1 VEDIMAKKLN
11 LEQSLENALN
21 AGEGVLHLAPA
32 WVPRTFIM
40 PGRRLKL
47 DERDLYV
54 HGLHRGGISERWFA
68 STTKAENG
76 PGTPEDEGLSYVVG
90 TDGEQFLFKDAIAS
104 QGATII
110 GRKMFDKWG
119 RWPNY
124 AKFFD
129 PSGAIALHLHQRE
142 QHAKQVGMEHKPEA
156 YYFPVQMN
164 HATNSFP
171 LSFLGLEPGTTKED
185 IRRCLEHWHEG
196 DNNILTY
203 SKAYLHKPGTG
214 WTMPAGILHA
224 PGSMCIFEV
233 LWGSDVF
240 CMMQNIIEGRTN
252 PIEVLNRDV
261 PKNKK
266 KDLDYI
272 VSMIDWNPTVNPNF
286 KEDHYLEPIV
296 ATQGDGFVDKWVIY
310 GKLHNQDLFSAKEL
324 TVQPGSSAV
333 IKDKGASGVIFIQG
347 RGTIAYYGAESP
359 NHIRY
364 GEVTRDEFFITEAAA
379 KQGVEIRNTGF
390 EPLVLVR
397 YFGPGVSGDMPK
409 VGDYKR
415 QR

>member
-1 VEDIMAKKLN
+1 MAKKIN
-11 LEQSLENALN
+11 LEQRIQNALN
-21 AGEGVLHLAPA
+21 AGEGVLHLAPT

-76 PGTPEDEGLSYVVG
+76 PSTPHDEGLSYVVG
-90 TDGEQFLFKDAIAS
+90 TDGETFLFKDAISS
-104 QGATII
+104 QGVSII
-110 GRKMFDKWG
+110 GKKMFAKYG

-129 PSGAIALHLHQRE
+129 PSGAIALHLHQRQ
-142 QHAKQVGMEHKPEA
+142 QHASQVGMEHKPEA

-164 HATNSFP
+164 HAPNSFP
-171 LSFLGLEPGTTKED
+171 YSFLGLEPGTTKDD
-185 IRRCLEHWHEG
+185 IRRCLERWQEG

-203 SKAYLHKPGTG
+203 SKAYFHKPGTG
-214 WTMPAGILHA
+214 WTMPAGVLHA

-240 CMMQNIIEGRTN
+240 CMMQNVIEGRTN

-261 PKNKK
+261 PKSKK

-272 VSMIDWNPTVNPNF
+272 VNMIDWEATVNPNF

-296 ATQGDGFVDKWVIY
+296 SSQGDGYTDKWVIY

-324 TVQPGSSAV
+324 SLQVGSSAV
-333 IKDKGASGVIFIQG
+333 IKDKGASGVVVIQG
-347 RGTIAYYGAESP
+347 RGKIASYQAEAP

-364 GEVTRDEFFITEAAA
+364 GQMTRDEFFITDEAARR
-379 KQGVEIRNTGF
+379 GVEIQNTGH
-390 EPLVLVR
+390 EPLVLLR
-397 YFGPGVSGDMPK
+397 YFGPSVSGDMPK
-409 VGDYKR
+409 VGDYRNYKA
-415 QR
+415 